1 MQMAYGVRQGHVEGF
16 RSKKEENI
24 SSRAVYV
31 QDCSSGTKK
40 NAEIILPRIIYTSL
54 RKSCPMLLGG
64 LSQKDE
70 NSDTHRNE
78 SLTFLDRVAILSRRR
93 SRIQWVG
100 FLHEGHGPQCKK
112 CMGTLD
118 PRCFPAGTWIL
129 PTLKFSSKSMR
140 LKSLGVCVLRE
151 LVPP

>member
-1 MQMAYGVRQGHVEGF
+1 MQSAYRGMQRHVEAF
-16 RSKKEENI
+16 RSKKG
-24 SSRAVYV
+24 
-31 QDCSSGTKK
+31 GTFQAELSMFRSFFRNRRTCRNNSFK
-40 NAEIILPRIIYTSL
+40 NYLYITEKGLPNTTGRTSA
-54 RKSCPMLLGG
+54 KS
-64 LSQKDE
+64 E

-78 SLTFLDRVAILSRRR
+78 SLTILDRVPILSRRR

-118 PRCFPAGTWIL
+118 PRCLPAAHGSC
-129 PTLKFSSKSMR
+129 PTPKFSSKSMR
-140 LKSLGVCVLRE
+140 PKSLGVCVLRE